1 MKNIKL
7 VVRNDSISESSEELK
22 EEKQVWPMV
31 GLSVGSFIQ
40 LISMDQQ
47 TCILEVYQSI
57 NKKGAFYFIEGSL
70 YNAVCGDLEGEEAA
84 MEMISWEKVRININ
98 NNLNT
103 NDVAKKIQKGLMSLL
118 MESSRRQ
125 DESDWNRDR
134 KESAVISKNDNN
146 DHNAATILDSK
157 EKISAQDR
165 FKMKLDECV
174 EICKKDM
181 GDALISVSVISMSTG
196 KALGGYNLS
205 PQTVIIFNEITNFM
219 KRMLEENSS
228 EALGSYY
235 IVDLLKDNQMLFS
248 LLCGKYEYQWGIV
261 FKSNEVQFGL
271 FFNIIIPKII
281 KVFEDAISVLGR
293 GSGSG
298 QAIQNKQEKSE

>member
-7 VVRNDSISESSEELK
+7 VVRNDSISENSEELK
-22 EEKQVWPMV
+22 VETQVWPMV

-47 TCILEVYQSI
+47 TCILEVYQSV

-70 YNAVCGDLEGEEAA
+70 YNAICGDLEGEEAA

-103 NDVAKKIQKGLMSLL
+103 NDVARKIQKGLMSLL
-118 MESSRRQ
+118 MESSRRK
-125 DESDWNRDR
+125 DESDWNRNL
-134 KESAVISKNDNN
+134 KEPEEISKNDKN
-146 DHNAATILDSK
+146 DHNATVIPDSK
-157 EKISAQDR
+157 EKSSAQAR

-174 EICKKDM
+174 EICKRDM
-181 GDALISVSVISMSTG
+181 GNALVSVSVISMTSG
-196 KALGGYNLS
+196 KALGSYNSS
-205 PQTVIIFNEITNFM
+205 PETVILFNEITNFI
-219 KRMLEENSS
+219 KKILEESSS
-228 EALGSYY
+228 ETLGRYY

-248 LLCGKYEYQWGIV
+248 LLCGKDEYQWGIV

-271 FFNIIIPKII
+271 FLNVIIPNII
-281 KVFEDAISVLGR
+281 KVFEDAISTLGH
-293 GSGSG
+293 GSSSG
-298 QAIQNKQEKSE
+298 QGIH